1 MFLVA
6 GLGNPGQEYLDTRHN
21 VGHMVID
28 HISNLLQVTLQNTPS
43 GKIAEAKIGD
53 RKIILAKLA
62 SFVNTSGPAV
72 KEIMRKYGVLPDKFI
87 VIHDDLDLAF
97 AKLRVRQDGSSGG
110 HRGIDSLITT
120 LATDKFCRV
129 KIGIG
134 RPPGRMDPADFVL
147 SPFAP
152 EEWPEMEVAIA
163 EAAEAAISI
172 INKET
177 A

>member
-6 GLGNPGQEYLDTRHN
+6 GLGNPGQEYFDTRHN
-21 VGHMVID
+21 VGHVVID
-28 HISNLLQVTLQNTPS
+28 HMASLLQVKLQKTPS

-72 KEIMRKYGVLPDKFI
+72 KEIMRKYRVLPDKFI
-87 VIHDDLDLAF
+87 VIHDDLDLGF

-110 HRGIDSLITT
+110 HRGIGSLITN

-129 KIGIG
+129 KVGIG

-147 SPFAP
+147 SPFTSK
-152 EEWPEMEVAIA
+152 EWPEMEVAIA
-163 EAAEAAISI
+163 EAAEATIAI

-177 A
+177 V